1 MGESAGGHMA
11 SMLGVTNGL
20 NQFDKGAN
28 LDYSSDVQVA
38 VPFYGVVDPL
48 TAKTGSASNDFDF
61 VYRNL
66 LGAEPENAPELDSA
80 ANPLTY
86 VNSTSTP
93 FLIFHGTEDV
103 VVPIKDSEKLY
114 DALVEN
120 NVPAE
125 LYEVEGANHMD
136 VRFLQPQVFKIVMDF
151 LDKYLTRP

>member
-1 MGESAGGHMA
+1 MILFTVICLALS
-11 SMLGVTNGL
+11 L
-20 NQFDKGAN
+20 
-28 LDYSSDVQVA
+28 
-38 VPFYGVVDPL
+38 
-48 TAKTGSASNDFDF
+48 KT
-61 VYRNL
+61 L
-66 LGAEPENAPELDSA
+66 ELDSA

-125 LYEVEGANHMD
+125 LYEVEGASHMD

>member
-1 MGESAGGHMA
+1 MA

-28 LDYSSDVQVA
+28 LDYSSDVQA

-103 VVPIKDSEKLY
+103 VVRRMSLY
-114 DALVEN
+114 
-120 NVPAE
+120 
-125 LYEVEGANHMD
+125 GGC
-136 VRFLQPQVFKIVMDF
+136 R
-151 LDKYLTRP
+151 

>member
-1 MGESAGGHMA
+1 
-11 SMLGVTNGL
+11 ML
-20 NQFDKGAN
+20 FR
-28 LDYSSDVQVA
+28 S
-38 VPFYGVVDPL
+38 VVDPL

-125 LYEVEGANHMD
+125 LYEVEGASHMD